1 MVGVAP
7 KDYVADITAVW
18 QMPAEAIY
26 WTDPQTFGKFNLFT
40 HQNL

>member
-26 WTDPQTFGKFNLFT
+26 WNDAQTFGKYDLFT
-40 HQNL
+40 QQNL